1 MTPLPFPPPR
11 HTMKK
16 TPIGRGIFMNCIGID
31 LGGTNIKG
39 ALVSA
44 EGDILKEFSLP
55 TCVSL
60 GPEVVA
66 ARIGQVIAQLSD
78 GEAAISG
85 VGVGCPGTVDDA
97 SGIVRFAANLSFVNF
112 DLRSALRAYT
122 SLPIRLGND
131 ANAAA
136 LGEALFGC
144 GKGAESTIVVTL
156 GTGVGGGVVLGGRLL
171 TGYTGAASELGHM
184 VITEGGEPCTCGRR
198 GCFEAYCS
206 AMALIRDTKRAMAAH
221 PKSLLHA
228 IAAERGCV
236 DGRTAFLAGECG
248 DEAGAQVVEE
258 YIEHLACGLT
268 NLVNI
273 FFPEVLALSGGVA
286 EQGDALLVPLREKV
300 RERSFGSHY
309 AASHTRIERC
319 TLGYRAGVIGA
330 AMLARP

>member
-1 MTPLPFPPPR
+1 
-11 HTMKK
+11 
-16 TPIGRGIFMNCIGID
+16 MNCIGID

-60 GPEVVA
+60 GPEAVA
-66 ARIGQVIAQLSD
+66 ARIGQVIAQLG
-78 GEAAISG
+78 GEEAIGG

-97 SGIVRFAANLSFVNF
+97 SGVVRFAANLSFANF

-156 GTGVGGGVVLGGRLL
+156 GTGVGGGVVLDGKML

-184 VITEGGEPCTCGRR
+184 VIRAGGEECTCGRR
-198 GCFEAYCS
+198 GCFEAYAS
-206 AMALIRDTKRAMAAH
+206 ATALIRETKRAMATH
-221 PKSLLHA
+221 PESRMHA
-228 IAAERGCV
+228 AAEENGAV
-236 DGRTAFLAGECG
+236 DGRTAFIAAQRG
-248 DEAGAQVVEE
+248 DAAAQAVVDR
-258 YIEHLACGLT
+258 YLDDLACGVA
-268 NLVNI
+268 NIVNI
-273 FFPEVLALSGGVA
+273 FFPEVIALSGGVA
-286 EQGDALLVPLREKV
+286 NQGDALLVPLRERV
-300 RERSFGSHY
+300 RALSYGSRY
-309 AASHTRIERC
+309 AVRHTRIELC

-330 AMLARP
+330 ALLAKQS